1 MVLSVNQE
9 SSKQAK
15 ITVQVR
21 LQRPQTSDAT
31 DLDRLMT
38 DEPNTDPEL
47 TVWDWTKI
55 RRVLAFTFFIISFG
69 SVTGWILLRSAS
81 SDVEGSP
88 ALQASPTQASVASS
102 AITSSVPSSIE
113 LSSTASIATLES
125 SAPAKVA
132 TADDAVLNESATLG
146 ENAAQSED
154 LPLTADEAIGEH
166 PFRTEN
172 IASTPEHMSVIQRSE
187 AQIPVAVTDI
197 DRTEAPQ
204 PGFRRVV
211 LTASMER
218 LEPGAEL
225 GEQVK
230 GDIARLYFFTE
241 LEGFAGQVVKH
252 RWFYQQQLQTEAT
265 LTIEDTPW
273 RTYSEKW
280 LPAEQRG
287 AWHIEVVDV
296 KDKVLLR
303 RDFYYQ

>member
-1 MVLSVNQE
+1 MVLSVNQV

-38 DEPNTDPEL
+38 DEPNTDTEL
-47 TVWDWTKI
+47 TAWDWTKI
-55 RRVLAFTFFIISFG
+55 RRALAFTFFFFSFG
-69 SVTGWILLRSAS
+69 SLTGWILLRSAS
-81 SDVEGSP
+81 SDVVSSP
-88 ALQASPTQASVASS
+88 AMQVSSTQVSESSS
-102 AITSSVPSSIE
+102 AITS
-113 LSSTASIATLES
+113 TATLES
-125 SAPAKVA
+125 AAPAKIA
-132 TADDAVLNESATLG
+132 TADDVVLDESAALSD
-146 ENAAQSED
+146 NADQNED
-154 LPLTADEAIGEH
+154 LSLTADEAIPEH
-166 PFRTEN
+166 PFRSEN

-225 GEQVK
+225 GQQVK

-241 LEGFAGQVVKH
+241 LEGFTGQIVKH

-296 KDKVLLR
+296 QDKVLLR

>member
-21 LQRPQTSDAT
+21 LQRPQTSDAM

-38 DEPNTDPEL
+38 DEANTDPEL

-102 AITSSVPSSIE
+102 AITS
-113 LSSTASIATLES
+113 TATLES
-125 SAPAKVA
+125 AAPAKVA
-132 TADDAVLNESATLG
+132 TADDAVLDESAALSENAMLSENATLG

-218 LEPGAEL
+218 LEPGADL